1 MKAYLDIETT
11 FDGQISLVGIHIPG
25 RRMVQLIGHQVTD
38 INLEMALEGV
48 RTVVTFNGT
57 AFDLPVIRRKTSL
70 DILDI
75 AQHRDLLAVCRGRG
89 IKGGLKRVEVLFGIE
104 RTAKVVDGAYAPRLW
119 HRYEMYSDEE
129 ALAELMAYNR
139 EDCTNLEILES
150 ILDGL
155 ED

>member
-11 FDGQISLVGIHIPG
+11 LEGQISLVGIHIPG
-25 RRMVQLIGHQVTD
+25 RKIVQLAGHQVTD
-38 INLEMALEGV
+38 VNLEMALKGV
-48 RTVVTFNGT
+48 GTVVTFNGT
-57 AFDLPVIRRKTSL
+57 AFDLPVIRRTTGL

-75 AQHRDLLAVCRGRG
+75 AQHKDLLAVCRGRG

-104 RTAKVVDGAYAPRLW
+104 RTGNVVDGSNAPLLW

-139 EDCTNLEILES
+139 EDCTNLEILEN

-155 ED
+155 D